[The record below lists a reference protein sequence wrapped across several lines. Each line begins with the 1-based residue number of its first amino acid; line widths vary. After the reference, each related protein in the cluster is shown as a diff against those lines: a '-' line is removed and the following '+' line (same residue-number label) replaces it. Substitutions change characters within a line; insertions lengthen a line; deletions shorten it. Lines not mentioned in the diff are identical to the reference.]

1 MNMAPDR
8 SVIEKSSRMLAQ
20 RAAAGDRAAFARLV
34 ETHYDLIFGMAWRW
48 SGNRED
54 AQDIAQDVAMRLGRT
69 IRGYRGEAAFST
81 WLCALTLN
89 AVRDHARK
97 SARLRKLAEAVHV
110 HALVDAGEVVPDDP
124 AEALWEAVRQL
135 PERQRDAVLLVH
147 GEGLGHAA
155 AAAAMNCSEGTISF
169 HIHEARKRLKSML
182 RGNVEGR

>member
-8 SVIEKSSRMLAQ
+8 AMTEESSGMLAQ

-34 ETHYDLIFGMAWRW
+34 ETHYDLVFRMAWRW

-54 AQDIAQDVAMRLGRT
+54 AQDIAQEVALRLGRT

-97 SARLRKLAEAVHV
+97 AVRLRKLAEAVHV
-110 HALVDAGEVVPDDP
+110 HALVDAGEMVSSDS
-124 AEALWEAVRQL
+124 AEALWEAVRVL

-147 GEGLGHAA
+147 AEGLSHAA

-169 HIHEARKRLKSML
+169 HIHEARKRLRAML
-182 RGNVEGR
+182 RGNDDDA